1 MPRGV
6 RRTSEEA
13 ALQAARVRALEQ
25 GAAAVV
31 AVRPDAVPAAVRV
44 QVQPAAP
51 AVGVQ
56 AVERTRP
63 ARSFVLAKAKKKEK
77 RDAPPPDPRGR
88 GGRIDLS
95 L

>member
-1 MPRGV
+1 VPRGV
-6 RRTSEEA
+6 RRTAEDA

-31 AVRPDAVPAAVRV
+31 AVRPDAVPATVRV
-44 QVQPAAP
+44 QVEPAAP

-63 ARSFVLAKAKKKEK
+63 ARSFVLVKPKRKEK
-77 RDAPPPDPRGR
+77 KDPPPPDPRGR
-88 GGRIDLS
+88 GGRVDVRL
-95 L
+95 